1 MKHWI
6 SRLFII
12 TLCATPLPA
21 CASGDIEE
29 VLRRVSLPPGFSIEL
44 YAKVPNA
51 RTLVAVPDLGV
62 VYVGNRHGD
71 NVYAIRDEN
80 LKGKPESIVR
90 AAHNLKVP
98 NGIAWKE
105 GWLYV
110 AEQHRLIRLPTL
122 SDGRLDADR
131 LDVLYDKLPDDSW
144 HGWRYA
150 AFGPDGFL
158 YVAVGAPCNVCAV
171 AGLEGTI
178 QRFDPKTWQPQTY
191 AAGVRN
197 SVGLAFHPETGD
209 LFFTDNGADMM
220 GDDTPPDELNHAPI
234 AGLHFGYPYFG
245 GGQDRT
251 FDFRNATPPE
261 DARPPVIAFNAHVA
275 ALGIEFYR
283 GTMFPKEYRTDA
295 FVAQHGSWNR
305 SVPDGYRIMRI
316 RFDKKGQPIGKE
328 VFADGF
334 LSQGKKLG
342 RPVDLETLPDGS
354 LLVSDDYAGAVY
366 RITYRQP

>member
-1 MKHWI
+1 M
-6 SRLFII
+6 
-12 TLCATPLPA
+12 
-21 CASGDIEE
+21 
-29 VLRRVSLPPGFSIEL
+29 
-44 YAKVPNA
+44 
-51 RTLVAVPDLGV
+51 
-62 VYVGNRHGD
+62 
-71 NVYAIRDEN
+71 
-80 LKGKPESIVR
+80 
-90 AAHNLKVP
+90 
-98 NGIAWKE
+98 
-105 GWLYV
+105 
-110 AEQHRLIRLPTL
+110 
-122 SDGRLDADR
+122 
-131 LDVLYDKLPDDSW
+131 
-144 HGWRYA
+144 
-150 AFGPDGFL
+150 
-158 YVAVGAPCNVCAV
+158 AVGAPCNVCAV

-178 QRFDPKTWQPQTY
+178 QRFDPETWQPETY

-245 GGQDRT
+245 GGKDRT
-251 FDFRNATPPE
+251 FDFRNATPPN
-261 DARPPVIAFNAHVA
+261 DARSPVIAFNAHVA

-316 RFDKKGQPIGKE
+316 RFDEKGLPIGKE
-328 VFADGF
+328 IFADGF
-334 LSQGKKLG
+334 LSEGRKLG

-354 LLVSDDYAGAVY
+354 LLISDDHTGAVY